1 MTTSISTIVGELF
14 ISGNESFITEVTLE
28 KKELTGSNPL
38 LDSAK
43 SQLSEYFEAR
53 RKVFDLPLDLS
64 KLTSFQKKVLQC
76 CAKIPYGETL
86 TYKDIALLIG
96 NPRASRAVGNALHNN
111 PIMIIIPCHRVLAK
125 HSDGGFA
132 FGLEVKSKLLK
143 LESGQK

>member
-28 KKELTGSNPL
+28 KKELTGTNPL

-43 SQLSEYFEAR
+43 SQLSEYFEGA
-53 RKVFDLPLDLS
+53 RKVFNLPLDLS

-96 NPRASRAVGNALHNN
+96 NPKASRAVGNALHNN

-125 HSDGGFA
+125 NGDGGFA

>member
-28 KKELTGSNPL
+28 KKELTGTNPL

-76 CAKIPYGETL
+76 CAKIPYGKGIDYTDHP
-86 TYKDIALLIG
+86 TK
-96 NPRASRAVGNALHNN
+96 NALA
-111 PIMIIIPCHRVLAK
+111 IRRHRQR
-125 HSDGGFA
+125 
-132 FGLEVKSKLLK
+132 KSKAYIT
-143 LESGQK
+143 GTT

>member
-28 KKELTGSNPL
+28 KKELTGTNPL
-38 LDSAK
+38 LY
-43 SQLSEYFEAR
+43 SEYFEAR